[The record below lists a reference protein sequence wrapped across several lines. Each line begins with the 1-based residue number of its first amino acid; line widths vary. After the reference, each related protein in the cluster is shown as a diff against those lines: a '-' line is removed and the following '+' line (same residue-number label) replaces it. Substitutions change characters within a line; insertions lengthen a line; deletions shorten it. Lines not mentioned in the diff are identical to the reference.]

1 MCNLSKAKDPLS
13 VQEKHKLPCK
23 IKCLDDKEKVPVES
37 FPLLITDS
45 QGLIE
50 IHISRLQFCT
60 SVSILH
66 IFRIYA
72 YRWNK
77 INSYAVNYFIF
88 FCRISIY
95 VDIIDYLTL
104 FLAYE
109 INYV

>member
-1 MCNLSKAKDPLS
+1 MCHLRKAKDPLF

-23 IKCLDDKEKVPVES
+23 IKCLDDTEKVAVES
-37 FPLLITDS
+37 FPLLISDR

-50 IHISRLQFCT
+50 IHISQLQLST

-66 IFRIYA
+66 IFRVYA

-77 INSYAVNYFIF
+77 VNSYAVNYFIS

-95 VDIIDYLTL
+95 VDIIDYLT
-104 FLAYE
+104 FLSHE
-109 INYV
+109 INYI